1 MPFHFFNLGFH
12 FFNLGFRGLVLGSN
26 FLMVC
31 LLLLIGLEGI
41 FGFVQIKKNK
51 KTVGVCKSRISRSA
65 DFG

>member
-1 MPFHFFNLGFH
+1 
-12 FFNLGFRGLVLGSN
+12 
-26 FLMVC
+26 MVC